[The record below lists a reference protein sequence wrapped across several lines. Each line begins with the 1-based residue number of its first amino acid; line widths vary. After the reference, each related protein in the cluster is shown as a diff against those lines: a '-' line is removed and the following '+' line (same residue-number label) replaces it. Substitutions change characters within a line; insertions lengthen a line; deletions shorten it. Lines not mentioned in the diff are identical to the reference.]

1 MINFNFCLVP
11 EIQPGLHISEEV
23 LELAEPDAG
32 HGHELPHHRE
42 VAVARRHRLAPV
54 ELDLQKNGL
63 KAYFLV
69 LLLKGRKWL

>member
-1 MINFNFCLVP
+1 MIISILSFFP

-54 ELDLQKNGL
+54 EFDLEKKGVESIFLD
-63 KAYFLV
+63 FV
-69 LLLKGRKWL
+69 IER

>member
-1 MINFNFCLVP
+1 MIISILSFFP

-42 VAVARRHRLAPV
+42 VAVARRHRLASV
-54 ELDLQKNGL
+54 ELDLVESI
-63 KAYFLV
+63 FLDFV
-69 LLLKGRKWL
+69 IER